1 MDRLEAMSIL
11 LHAVEDGS
19 LSRASRNLGL
29 PLATVSRKVSEFEA
43 YLNTTLFTRSAKGLM
58 PTPAGLSFITA
69 AKAILEL
76 VNEAE
81 RTASGEYTAPK
92 GDLAVTA
99 PTMFGRLHVLPVL
112 KEFLSA
118 YPEVDV
124 GLVLTD
130 RVAHFV
136 DDQVDVALRIG
147 NLPDSALTATRL
159 GSVRRV
165 VCASPAYF
173 AEHGSPLTPNDL
185 QHRPAITFES
195 VSAPGV
201 WRFYSGSNQLDAV
214 LRSRLSVNTTDAAVD
229 AAIAG
234 MGLARANSYQVVDHV
249 RRGALALTLEAFEPP
264 ARPVSLIYN
273 SHARLPLK
281 LRAFIDFVTPRL
293 RARLKAAAL

>member
-1 MDRLEAMSIL
+1 MDRVEAMSML
-11 LHAVEDGS
+11 LHVLEAGS
-19 LSRASRNLGL
+19 LSQASRNLGL
-29 PLATVSRKVSEFEA
+29 PLATVSRKVSELEA
-43 YLNTTLFTRSAKGLM
+43 HLNTTLFTRSAKGLM
-58 PTPAGLSFITA
+58 PTPAGHSFITA

-112 KEFLSA
+112 KDFLSA

-173 AEHGSPLTPNDL
+173 AQHGSPVTPDDL
-185 QHRPAITFES
+185 QYRPAITFEN

-201 WRFYSGSNQLDAV
+201 WRFYSGGIQLDAV
-214 LRSRLSVNTTDAAVD
+214 LRSRLSVNTT
-229 AAIAG
+229 
-234 MGLARANSYQVVDHV
+234 MPRSM
-249 RRGALALTLEAFEPP
+249 R
-264 ARPVSLIYN
+264 
-273 SHARLPLK
+273 RLP
-281 LRAFIDFVTPRL
+281 AWGWHAPTPIRSSIMCGGERWRSL
-293 RARLKAAAL
+293 SKHLSRHPGR

>member
-1 MDRLEAMSIL
+1 MDRVEAMSIV
-11 LHAVEDGS
+11 LHAVEAGS
-19 LSRASRNLGL
+19 LSKASRNLGL
-29 PLATVSRKVSEFEA
+29 PLATVSRKISELEA
-43 YLNTTLFTRSAKGLM
+43 HLHATLFTRSAKGLM
-58 PTPAGLSFITA
+58 PTPAGHSFITA

-92 GDLAVTA
+92 GDLAVSA

-112 KEFLSA
+112 KDFLNA
-118 YPEVDV
+118 YPEVDI

-130 RVAHFV
+130 RIAHLV

-147 NLPDSALTATRL
+147 HLPDSALTAICL

-165 VCASPAYF
+165 VCASPDYF
-173 AEHGSPLTPNDL
+173 AQHGAPVMPDDL
-185 QHRPAITFES
+185 RYRSAITFDNVS
-195 VSAPGV
+195 VPGV
-201 WRFYSGSNQLDAV
+201 WHFYSGSIQLNAA
-214 LRSRLSVNTTDAAVD
+214 LRSRLSVNTTDAAID

-234 MGLARANSYQVVDHV
+234 MGLARANSYQIVDHV
-249 RRGALALTLEAFEPP
+249 RRGALVLTLEAFEPP
-264 ARPVSLIYN
+264 PRPVSLIYN

-293 RARLKAAAL
+293 RARLKAATL

>member
-1 MDRLEAMSIL
+1 
-11 LHAVEDGS
+11 
-19 LSRASRNLGL
+19 
-29 PLATVSRKVSEFEA
+29 
-43 YLNTTLFTRSAKGLM
+43 
-58 PTPAGLSFITA
+58 
-69 AKAILEL
+69 
-76 VNEAE
+76 
-81 RTASGEYTAPK
+81 
-92 GDLAVTA
+92 
-99 PTMFGRLHVLPVL
+99 
-112 KEFLSA
+112 
-118 YPEVDV
+118 V
-124 GLVLTD
+124 GLKKT
-130 RVAHFV
+130 
-136 DDQVDVALRIG
+136 QV
-147 NLPDSALTATRL
+147 

-173 AEHGSPLTPNDL
+173 AQPGSPVTPDDL
-185 QHRPAITFES
+185 QYRPAITFGS

-234 MGLARANSYQVVDHV
+234 MGLARVNSYQVVDHV

-293 RARLKAAAL
+293 RARLKAAALSPQPEMSPKPTLASG

>member
-1 MDRLEAMSIL
+1 MDRVEAMSIL
-11 LHAVEDGS
+11 LHAVEAGS
-19 LSRASRNLGL
+19 LSKASRNLRL
-29 PLATVSRKVSEFEA
+29 PLATVSRKVSELEA
-43 YLNTTLFTRSAKGLM
+43 HLNTTLFTRSAKGLM

-92 GDLAVTA
+92 GDLVVTA

-112 KEFLSA
+112 REFLSA

-130 RVAHFV
+130 RIAHFV

-147 NLPDSALTATRL
+147 DLPDSALTATRL

-165 VCASPAYF
+165 VCGSPTYF
-173 AEHGSPLTPNDL
+173 AQHGSPVTPDDL
-185 QHRPAITFES
+185 QYRPTITFES

-201 WRFYSGSNQLDAV
+201 WRFYSGSKQLD
-214 LRSRLSVNTTDAAVD
+214 SRLSVNTTDAAVD

-234 MGLARANSYQVVDHV
+234 IGLARANSYQVVDHV
-249 RRGALALTLEAFEPP
+249 QRGALALALEAFEPP
-264 ARPVSLIYN
+264 PRPVNLIYN
-273 SHARLPLK
+273 SHTRLPLK
-281 LRAFIDFVTPRL
+281 LRAFIDFVTARL

>member
-1 MDRLEAMSIL
+1 
-11 LHAVEDGS
+11 
-19 LSRASRNLGL
+19 
-29 PLATVSRKVSEFEA
+29 
-43 YLNTTLFTRSAKGLM
+43 M
-58 PTPAGLSFITA
+58 PTPAGHSFITA

-92 GDLAVTA
+92 GDLVVTA

-112 KEFLSA
+112 KDFLSA

-147 NLPDSALTATRL
+147 DLPDSALTATRV

-173 AEHGSPLTPNDL
+173 AQHGSPVTPDDL
-185 QHRPAITFES
+185 QYLPTITFES

-229 AAIAG
+229 AAIVG

-264 ARPVSLIYN
+264 PRPVNLIYN
-273 SHARLPLK
+273 GHARLPLK

-293 RARLKAAAL
+293 RARLKAAALSTQSEMRPEPALASG